1 MTMKTT
7 GTAQGKGIPPPPR
20 SRIGGT
26 LLTGGALLVLSVLA
40 ALTCYSA
47 FTSWLPDSR
56 GRLREYRTAETC
68 PARTVIPRS
77 EDCLRELA
85 FTVESTRN
93 ASRQIDVT
101 LLGPE
106 PYPRRVVPF
115 GHSGPVLSGLEPKD
129 RITGTVWRGSVVEI
143 AEGDIRQ
150 VSADAPRDEPQMIVA
165 AGTFAGL
172 MAALTLMFG
181 GVRLAR
187 PRHLG
192 FLTWSPYGK
201 WLLIVTGVSC
211 AVVGLLTVWTGLPW
225 LIVPTVCG
233 TVVAL
238 TAWFLHQDLRR
249 GRVGQGHA
257 E

>member
-1 MTMKTT
+1 MAMKRT
-7 GTAQGKGIPPPPR
+7 GTAQGKDVPPPPR

-56 GRLREYRTAETC
+56 GRLHEYRTAETC

-77 EDCLRELA
+77 EDCLRKLA

-93 ASRQIDVT
+93 TPKHIEAT
-101 LLGPE
+101 LLGPD
-106 PYPRRVVPF
+106 PYPRTAISF
-115 GHSGPVLSGLEPKD
+115 GDSGPVLSELEPKD
-129 RITGTVWRGSVVEI
+129 RITGTVWRGHVVEI
-143 AEGDIRQ
+143 AKGDSRQ

-181 GVRLAR
+181 GVRLVR

-201 WLLIVTGVSC
+201 WLLTVTGVSC

-238 TAWFLHQDLRR
+238 TAWFLHQDLRK
-249 GRVGQGHA
+249 VGQG